1 MIAVATFAMLFV
13 LWLAMLHLVHR
24 LCLHFHYGAQGFYL
38 LAMGAGVVVLVV
50 VRCLAGQDGYAAARA
65 YWPVTLGLAVAA
77 VWVYDAIQVRW
88 FRGE

>member
-1 MIAVATFAMLFV
+1 
-13 LWLAMLHLVHR
+13 
-24 LCLHFHYGAQGFYL
+24 L
-38 LAMGAGVVVLVV
+38 LAAGAGVVVLVI

-65 YWPVTLGLAVAA
+65 YWPVTLGVAVAA